1 MTFFTSHPRWQ
12 VETSTDQFQY
22 PVKEKAVSKYEDLV
36 LKKIPC
42 ELFLDGVI
50 QKEYKPLINT

>member
-22 PVKEKAVSKYEDLV
+22 PVKEKAVNKYEDLV

-42 ELFLDGVI
+42 ELFLDGI
-50 QKEYKPLINT
+50 LQKEHKP